1 MFETAELGHKLSRR
15 EYKQRVPAL
24 RTELLEAQRRLLAD
38 ASFPAIVVFAGVDGA
53 GKGEIVNL
61 LSGWL
66 DPRWLVT
73 RAYDEPS
80 EEERERPEYWRY
92 WRDLPPK
99 GQIGLFLSSWYSSPV
114 LRRVIDD
121 APLAEFDEQLDRIV
135 AFEQGLA
142 DDGALILKFWLHL
155 DKASQ
160 KRHFNQL
167 ENDPELSWRVT
178 ETDWKHWRL
187 YDRFIAAAERTLRK
201 TSTGQAPWKIVEGVD
216 LGYSSTQVGTLL
228 SEAVD
233 KHLAR
238 TRRRRA
244 VVQAHREA
252 DAADQA
258 AAQAAEAAVAQAE
271 ATAADA
277 AVPAAEAPPA
287 GQPTVLSRLDM
298 TRSLGKKAYTQQLN
312 RYQGR
317 LNQLHREARARKLST
332 LLLFEG
338 WDAAGKGGAI
348 RRVTAALDA
357 RSYRVIPI
365 AAPTDEERAQ
375 HYLWRFWRHLPRA
388 GRTTIFDRSW
398 YGRVLV
404 ERVEGFATEMEWM
417 RAYAEINDFEEQLV
431 EHGSVLLKYW
441 VHITAHEQLERFRLR
456 EKTPHKAWKLT
467 DEDWRNRERWD
478 AYEQAV
484 NDMVER
490 TSTRVAPWTLIAG
503 NDKRHGRVAV
513 LKALCERL
521 EAALDQGRKER
532 KK

>member
-1 MFETAELGHKLSRR
+1 MFETAELGHKLSRQ
-15 EYKQRVPAL
+15 EYKKRVPAL
-24 RTELLEAQRRLLAD
+24 RTELLEAQRKLLAD
-38 ASFPAIVVFAGVDGA
+38 ASFPTIVVFAGVDGA

-73 RAYDEPS
+73 HAYGEPS
-80 EEERERPEYWRY
+80 EEERERPEFWRY

-99 GQIGLFLSSWYSSPV
+99 GQIGLFLSCWYSNPV

-160 KRHFNQL
+160 KRHFKQL
-167 ENDPELSWRVT
+167 EGNPELSWRVT

-187 YDRFIAAAERTLRK
+187 YDRFIATAERTIRK
-201 TSTGQAPWKIVEGVD
+201 TSTGHAPWKIVEGSD
-216 LGYSSTQVGTLL
+216 LDYSSTQVGTLL
-228 SEAVD
+228 SESIE

-244 VVQAHREA
+244 VVKAHR
-252 DAADQA
+252 
-258 AAQAAEAAVAQAE
+258 AAEASAAE
-271 ATAADA
+271 ATAAQLDEAA
-277 AVPAAEAPPA
+277 AVATEEATEGTVLASEAPPA
-287 GQPTVLSRLDM
+287 SSGQPTVLSSLDM
-298 TRSLGKKAYTQQLN
+298 TRKLGKKEYNQQLN

-317 LNQLHREARARKLST
+317 LNQLHREARARKLSI

-348 RRVTAALDA
+348 RRITAALDA
-357 RSYRVIPI
+357 RSYQVIPI

-388 GRTTIFDRSW
+388 GRITIFDRSW

-417 RAYAEINDFEEQLV
+417 RAYTEINDFEEQLV
-431 EHGSVLLKYW
+431 EYGIVLLKYW

-490 TSTRVAPWTLIAG
+490 TSTRLAPWTLIEG
-503 NDKRHGRVAV
+503 NDKRYARIAV
-513 LKALCERL
+513 LKALCARL
-521 EAALDQGRKER
+521 EAALEKG
-532 KK
+532 KKK

>member
-1 MFETAELGHKLSRR
+1 MFETAELGRKLSRQ
-15 EYKQRVPAL
+15 EYKKRVPEL
-24 RTELLEAQRRLLAD
+24 RTELLDAQRKLLAD
-38 ASFPAIVVFAGVDGA
+38 ASFPTIVVFAGVDGA

-73 RAYDEPS
+73 RAYGQPS

-92 WRDLPPK
+92 WRDLPSK
-99 GQIGLFLSSWYSSPV
+99 GQIGLFLSCWYSNPV
-114 LRRVIDD
+114 LRRVIDN
-121 APLAEFDEQLDRIV
+121 APLAEFDEQLDRIS
-135 AFEQGLA
+135 AFEKGLA

-160 KRHFNQL
+160 KKHFKKL
-167 ENDPELSWRVT
+167 EKDPELSWRVT

-187 YDRFIAAAERTLRK
+187 YDGFIEAAERTIRK
-201 TSTGQAPWKIVEGVD
+201 TSTGHAPWKIIEGFD
-216 LGYSSTQVGTLL
+216 LGYSSTQIGTLI
-228 SEAVD
+228 SESIE
-233 KHLAR
+233 KHLRR
-238 TRRRRA
+238 TRRSSA

-252 DAADQA
+252 
-258 AAQAAEAAVAQAE
+258 EAALAE
-271 ATAADA
+271 EETAERLADAGEDGDESAAADA
-277 AVPAAEAPPA
+277 SE
-287 GQPTVLSRLDM
+287 GGSNDMPTVLSSLDM
-298 TRSLGKKAYTQQLN
+298 TKKYGKKEYNQQLN

-317 LNQLHREARARKLST
+317 LNKLHRAARERKLSA

-348 RRVTAALDA
+348 RRITAALDA
-357 RSYRVIPI
+357 RSYQVIPI

-388 GRTTIFDRSW
+388 GRITVFDRSW

-404 ERVEGFATEMEWM
+404 ERVEGFATETEWM

-431 EHGSVLLKYW
+431 EFGTVLVKYW

-456 EKTPHKAWKLT
+456 EQTPHKAWKLT

-478 AYEQAV
+478 EYEHAV

-490 TSTRVAPWTLIAG
+490 TSTRLAPWTLIEG
-503 NDKRHGRVAV
+503 NDKRYARVAV
-513 LKALCERL
+513 LRALCEQL
-521 EAALDQGRKER
+521 EAALDKGG

>member
-1 MFETAELGHKLSRR
+1 MFETAELGRKLSRQ
-15 EYKQRVPAL
+15 EYKTRVPEL
-24 RTELLEAQRRLLAD
+24 RTELLEAQRKLLAD
-38 ASFPAIVVFAGVDGA
+38 ASFPTIVVFAGVDGA

-73 RAYDEPS
+73 RAYGAPS

-99 GQIGLFLSSWYSSPV
+99 GQIGLFLSCWYSNPV

-121 APLAEFDEQLDRIV
+121 APLADFDEQLDRIT

-160 KRHFNQL
+160 KKHFKRL
-167 ENDPELSWRVT
+167 ERDPELSWRVT
-178 ETDWKHWRL
+178 ESDWKHWRL
-187 YDRFIAAAERTLRK
+187 YDRFIEAAERTIRK
-201 TSTGQAPWKIVEGVD
+201 TSAGHAPWRIIEGFD
-216 LGYSSTQVGTLL
+216 LGYSSTQVGTLICE
-228 SEAVD
+228 SIE
-233 KHLAR
+233 KHLER
-238 TRRRRA
+238 IKRRKEIA
-244 VVQAHREA
+244 KAHREA
-252 DAADQA
+252 
-258 AAQAAEAAVAQAE
+258 EAAVEEEAQAE
-271 ATAADA
+271 RLADA
-277 AVPAAEAPPA
+277 REAEDEEAASRDENPDQ
-287 GQPTVLSRLDM
+287 GGLPTVLSSLDM
-298 TRSLGKKAYTQQLN
+298 SKKFGKKEYNRQLN
-312 RYQGR
+312 LYQGR
-317 LNQLHREARARKLST
+317 LNKLHRAARERKLSA

-348 RRVTAALDA
+348 RRITAALDA
-357 RSYRVIPI
+357 RSYQVIPI

-375 HYLWRFWRHLPRA
+375 HYLWRFWRHLPRG
-388 GRTTIFDRSW
+388 GRITVFDRSW

-404 ERVEGFATEMEWM
+404 ERVEGFATETEWM

-431 EHGSVLLKYW
+431 EFGIVLVKYW

-456 EKTPHKAWKLT
+456 EVTPHKAWKLT

-478 AYEQAV
+478 DYEQAV

-490 TSTRVAPWTLIAG
+490 TSTRLAPWTLIEG
-503 NDKRHGRVAV
+503 NDKRYARVAA
-513 LKALCERL
+513 LRTLCEKL
-521 EAALDQGRKER
+521 EEVLDMGKG
-532 KK
+532 K